1 MESPVQDI
9 IIGNIPDPLGTE
21 IIKSSCNHDDNRE
34 FVCDI
39 VQVND
44 EVAINWNMSN
54 HVTDDHCDKTVLP
67 VDQNVI
73 SDEQLTDLSATTQCS
88 NTDQGDGR

>member
-34 FVCDI
+34 SVCDI

-44 EVAINWNMSN
+44 EVAIN
-54 HVTDDHCDKTVLP
+54 
-67 VDQNVI
+67 
-73 SDEQLTDLSATTQCS
+73 
-88 NTDQGDGR
+88 